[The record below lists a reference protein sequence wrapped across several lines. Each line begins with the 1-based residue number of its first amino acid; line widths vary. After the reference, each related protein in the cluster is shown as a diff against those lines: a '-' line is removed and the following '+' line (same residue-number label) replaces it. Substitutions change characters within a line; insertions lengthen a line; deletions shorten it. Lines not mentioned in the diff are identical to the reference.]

1 MNLSTVATYDYL
13 VPADGTTH
21 CVKVKGGL
29 TGTPYEIDWAAFAL
43 SDFQFYPQGCFIDNT
58 QGTAPLT
65 LAIPSLDY
73 QAIVPT
79 GAYQN
84 VTFPSPSRCV
94 MQLSGANANAV
105 INFVDFPVI
114 PTMPILATGLPAG
127 ASVEITNLP
136 LPTADEAL
144 DPIVTAAGVP
154 AANALTVQG
163 SPGALVLS
171 TPLNASAVTGISAAV
186 SLAAASSALACVLGT
201 AAATVAIQV
210 TPDNVNWYT
219 FQTLTEAAAF
229 SACMALPENAI
240 GVRFDVTAN
249 SGAVTAQVSAR
260 TNNGIQV

>member
-1 MNLSTVATYDYL
+1 MNLSNVGTYNYL
-13 VPADGTTH
+13 VPVDGTTH
-21 CVKVKGGL
+21 CVNASGGL

-43 SDFQFYPQGCFIDNT
+43 SNFKFYPQGCFIDNT
-58 QGTAPLT
+58 QGTGPLT
-65 LAIPSLDY
+65 LAIPSLGY
-73 QAIVPT
+73 QAVVPA
-79 GAYQN
+79 GAYQS

-114 PTMPILATGLPAG
+114 PTSPILGTGLPAG

-144 DPIVTAAGVP
+144 DPIVTAAGAP

-163 SPGALVLS
+163 SPGALIVS
-171 TPLNASAVTGISAAV
+171 TPLNARAVTGISGV
-186 SLAAASSALACVLGT
+186 ISLAGASSALACVLGT

-210 TPDNVNWYT
+210 TSDNVNWYT
-219 FQTLTEAAAF
+219 FETLTEAAAF
-229 SACMALPENAI
+229 SECVALPENVI
-240 GVRFDVTAN
+240 GVRFDVSAN

-260 TNNGIQV
+260 TNNGLQV